1 MVGIIVSM
9 PAKIKISKKEVNEL
23 RKPKEWSSKPIRI
36 IRGKE

>member
-9 PAKIKISKKEVNEL
+9 PAKIKISKKEVNEP
-23 RKPKEWSSKPIRI
+23 RKPKECSKPMRI